1 MLSKIL
7 SMAGCPSMIIHSD
20 EPLLRIRTL
29 SVDEVR
35 RSGLSDIEVPDL
47 NYLGELHLKGSIP
60 LYVAVLH
67 RDSVMAF
74 SRLNGYDA
82 LIVGTPVTLDA
93 SNKHDQTPL
102 WQRSGG
108 GVGSQPPDR
117 LLPRV
122 PIQDRRA

>member
-60 LYVAVLH
+60 LHVAVLH

-74 SRLNGYDA
+74 SRLNEYDS
-82 LIVGTPVTLDA
+82 LIVG
-93 SNKHDQTPL
+93 
-102 WQRSGG
+102 
-108 GVGSQPPDR
+108 
-117 LLPRV
+117 
-122 PIQDRRA
+122 IQLQ